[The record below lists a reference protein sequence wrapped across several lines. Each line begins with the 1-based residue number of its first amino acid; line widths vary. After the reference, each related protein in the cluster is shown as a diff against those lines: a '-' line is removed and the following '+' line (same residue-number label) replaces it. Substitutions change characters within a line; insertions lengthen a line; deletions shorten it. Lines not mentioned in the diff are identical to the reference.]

1 VTIHFD
7 NSAWELTASS
17 IGKGGPSTNGSN
29 LNKNNIIKSTFDT
42 LIEEDRKALEAY
54 RAEVDDL
61 FYSRYEVT
69 WQGLVLKDTTP
80 IIIRKAEVTPDVRSN
95 PSFSLDDVQSMINSV
110 LERQAKSSN
119 ELMRR
124 LIEEQNE
131 KKLLDSNVHPFSS
144 S

>member
-1 VTIHFD
+1 VAVHFG
-7 NSAWELTASS
+7 NSAWESTASS
-17 IGKGGPSTNGSN
+17 IGKGGSSTNGSN

-95 PSFSLDDVQSMINSV
+95 TSFSLDDVQSMINSI

-131 KKLLDSNVHPFSS
+131 KKLLDSNVHPFSCS
-144 S
+144 